1 MVPLD
6 TESMTPG
13 RYDLPP
19 MAARDET
26 YSYVLGPAEEEGWYR
41 ILDLFQDATVFQTPA
56 FCRAKAP
63 GARLEQLVVRRGADV
78 VAAVLLRL
86 VPVPLTGMS
95 IAYALWGPL
104 CHRWD
109 GDRDHAALAHVLTIL
124 RDEYAV
130 KRGLG
135 LRIAPLLTRDDDS
148 GWVSTLQD
156 LGYRPVAASMGKHT
170 IVVGLDRPLDQLRRG
185 LEQKWR
191 NLLNSAE
198 RNPLE
203 VREGDDD
210 ALFELF
216 LDVYREMLA
225 RKQLAEPG
233 DIRGFRATHAA
244 LPDRF
249 KLKVFVALE
258 EGTPSAAV
266 ICSAIGGRGL
276 FMFGATSASGMRNR
290 ASYLLQWRALEWLKA
305 NRCTVYDLHGS
316 DAEGN
321 PGVYRFKMGL
331 CGKNGREVEMLPHF
345 EASGGLRSRL
355 VLKTA
360 DRANT
365 SFKKLKGLYERY
377 RGFRG

>member
-1 MVPLD
+1 
-6 TESMTPG
+6 MTSG
-13 RYDLPP
+13 RYENPSIVASP
-19 MAARDET
+19 ET
-26 YSYVLGPAEEEGWYR
+26 FSYVLGAAEEESWYR
-41 ILDLFQDATVFQTPA
+41 VLDVFQDATIFQTIA

-63 GARLEQLVVRRGADV
+63 GARLEQLIVRRGPDV
-78 VAAVLLRL
+78 VAAALVRL
-86 VPVPLTGMS
+86 VPIPFTGTS

-104 CHRWD
+104 FHRWG
-109 GDRDHAALAHVLTIL
+109 GDRDHAALMHALKIL
-124 RDEYAV
+124 RDEYVV

-135 LRIAPLLTRDDDS
+135 LRIAPLLTREDDT
-148 GWVSTLQD
+148 GWRSTLRD
-156 LGYRPVAASMGKHT
+156 LGYRPVAPSIGKHT
-170 IVVGLDRPLDQLRRG
+170 IVVGLERPLDQLRRG
-185 LEQKWR
+185 LDQKWR

-198 RNPLE
+198 RNQLE

-233 DIRGFRATHAA
+233 DIRSFRATHAA

-258 EGTPSAAV
+258 DGKASAAV

-276 FMFGATSASGMRNR
+276 FMFGATSASGMQNR
-290 ASYLLQWRALEWLKA
+290 ASYLLQWRVIEWLKER
-305 NRCTVYDLHGS
+305 RCTVYDLHGS
-316 DAEGN
+316 DAEAN

-331 CGKNGREVEMLPHF
+331 CGKNGREVEMLGHF
-345 EASGGLRSRL
+345 EASGGIRSRL
-355 VLKTA
+355 LLQAA
-360 DRANT
+360 DQANM
-365 SFKKLKGLYERY
+365 SYKKLKGLYERY